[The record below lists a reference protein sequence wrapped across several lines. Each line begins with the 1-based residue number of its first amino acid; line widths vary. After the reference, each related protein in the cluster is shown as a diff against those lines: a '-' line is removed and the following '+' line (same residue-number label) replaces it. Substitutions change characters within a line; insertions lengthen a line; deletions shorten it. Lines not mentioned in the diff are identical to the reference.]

1 MNILILYN
9 QTQTYTNTVYEHLN
23 SFSKYS
29 RHNFFYC
36 HADSNSNLNINT
48 GNFEA
53 IGIHYTIRL
62 PFNQISPSM
71 EKILKDFN
79 GLKFLFIQD
88 EYDFPHRVWGWIK
101 NLGIQLVFTVVPA
114 SGIEKVYPKKNF
126 PDTKFVSNLTGF
138 IPEELNVNLR
148 FPSPSS
154 RKLIVG
160 YRGRPLPIRYGKLGF
175 EKVSVG
181 KIVKN
186 YCEQNHIIHDIEWSE
201 ESRIYGP
208 SWYEFMLKCRSMLGS
223 ESGSNVFD
231 WDGSLDASINE
242 FIALH
247 PNAGDEQI
255 YNQVIKER
263 EIDGLMNQI
272 SPKVFEA
279 ISFNTILVLFDG
291 SYSGVLEPW
300 VHFIPLKKDG
310 SNLAEVFAKL
320 SNDQFIDSMAK
331 NAYDHVIA
339 SGKYS
344 YKFFVE
350 FVDKELMDECLKFKN
365 RSNSI
370 KVTPLDSSE
379 PLSPLT
385 TSPFRANPPSS
396 FNDRLKA
403 LKWFERYSISLAY
416 RMWLMIPEATKN
428 KLKPHIH
435 AMTKK

>member
-1 MNILILYN
+1 MNVLILYN

-29 RHNFFYC
+29 QHKFFYC
-36 HADSNSNLNINT
+36 HADSISKLNINT
-48 GNFEA
+48 SIFDA

-62 PFNQISPSM
+62 PFNQISPSL
-71 EKILKDFN
+71 EGVLKKFY

-88 EYDFPHRVWGWIK
+88 EYDFPQRVWDWIN
-101 NLGIQLVFTVVPA
+101 NLGIQLVFTVVPN
-114 SGIEKVYPKKNF
+114 SGIEKIYPKNKFLN
-126 PDTKFVSNLTGF
+126 TKFVSNLTGYV
-138 IPEELNVNLR
+138 PEGLSVDLR
-148 FPSPSS
+148 FPGPST

-186 YCEQNHIIHDIEWSE
+186 YCKKNQIRHDIEWSE

-208 SWYEFMLKCRSMLGS
+208 NWYEFMLKCRAMLGS

-231 WDGSLDASINE
+231 WDGSLDVSINE
-242 FIALH
+242 FISLH

-279 ISFNTILVLFDG
+279 ISFNTILVLFEG
-291 SYSGVLEPW
+291 AYSGVLEPW
-300 VHFIPLKKDG
+300 KHFIPLKKDG
-310 SNLAEVFAKL
+310 SNLEEVFAKL
-320 SNDQFIDSMAK
+320 SDDQFIDSMAQ

-344 YKFFVE
+344 YKSFVE
-350 FVDKELMDECLKFKN
+350 FVDQQLSSESLKFKN
-365 RSNSI
+365 ESNLI
-370 KVTPLDSSE
+370 RVTPLDSSE
-379 PLSPLT
+379 HPSSLT
-385 TSPFRANPPSS
+385 VSPFRANPPSS
-396 FNDRLKA
+396 FIDRLKA
-403 LKWFERYSISLAY
+403 LRWYERYSISLAY
-416 RMWLMIPEATKN
+416 RMWLIIPESTKN

-435 AMTKK
+435 AMTKN